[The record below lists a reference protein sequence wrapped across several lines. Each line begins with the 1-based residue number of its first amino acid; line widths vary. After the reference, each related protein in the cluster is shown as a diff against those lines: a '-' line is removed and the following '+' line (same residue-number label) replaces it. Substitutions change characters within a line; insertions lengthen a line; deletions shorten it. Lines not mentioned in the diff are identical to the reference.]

1 MEVEALN
8 NAGARVGD
16 RIVLNFETTSLLK
29 ACFFIYVF
37 PILLMILGAAIGFWA
52 APILDL
58 NASGLSAVFGFLS
71 LGLALWFVKIRGNK
85 MAQNTKYR
93 PKIIRIL
100 G

>member
-16 RIVLNFETTSLLK
+16 RIILSFESTSLLK
-29 ACFFIYVF
+29 ACFLIYVF
-37 PILLMILGAAIGFWA
+37 PILLMILGAAIGYRV
-52 APILDL
+52 APIVGL
-58 NASGLSAVFGFLS
+58 NASGLAAVLAFLS
-71 LGLALWFVKIRGNK
+71 LGLALWFVKFRGNK
-85 MAQNTKYR
+85 MAQNKNYR